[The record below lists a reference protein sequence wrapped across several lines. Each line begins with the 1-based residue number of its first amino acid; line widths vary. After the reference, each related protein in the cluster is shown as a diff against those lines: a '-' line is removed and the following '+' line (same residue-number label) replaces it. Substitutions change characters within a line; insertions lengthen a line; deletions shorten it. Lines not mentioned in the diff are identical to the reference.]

1 MKRSSIIFALLT
13 LCLLLPT
20 LAFAQSSTD
29 DGDNDCRDAAGAPIA
44 CPTDE
49 PRPEE
54 PAPQPEPRPEEP
66 APQPQDPEPQ
76 PEPEPEPEQPDSTA
90 VNPLRPTVGGDCQ
103 IATFASGRVNVRD
116 FPSFEA
122 PIIDTLSP
130 DMLYD
135 VYALAF
141 VDDEVWYLVD
151 SGWASGVATVLGG
164 DCGGTSRVSYVPQLM
179 SIDLSALDEELA
191 AYCYD
196 ILGLEICFGTGPVV
210 YSDGSMGGPGPDATP
225 KKVPCSGL
233 KGAVICYI
241 IEKIADAIIDWWL
254 DEDDMQPFDSSDMPE
269 ILTVGLDTDTV
280 PVPDCVGRFYCPWV
294 NALQD
299 WFTRDGDELIF
310 DPFRSTIFIPPNNP
324 GTDVGDPADSDG
336 GEYPYCHALLNRFI
350 FDQIPDDGSSP
361 MRNEIVNG
369 YLVVSVELRPDAQLP
384 EGEPCID
391 VIVLPADRSAMTA
404 DNFLP
409 GYVVQY
415 ASWPPNGFP
424 ILTNSTVPIFAIPV
438 EDTGAANSN
447 MLIDLLGN
455 STVDENGIL
464 WWWLVDLYIDA
475 AVLVLSGDDEPVQ
488 PIPAGAELPSVLQLM
503 DLILRPIPPFQP

>member
-1 MKRSSIIFALLT
+1 MKRSTMIFALLT
-13 LCLLLPT
+13 LCLLVPV
-20 LAFAQSSTD
+20 LAFAQTAPD
-29 DGDNDCRDAAGAPIA
+29 DDDNDCRDAAGAPIA

-49 PRPEE
+49 PRPED

-66 APQPQDPEPQ
+66 APQPQDPAPQ
-76 PEPEPEPEQPDSTA
+76 PEPEPEQPDSTA

-103 IATFASGRVNVRD
+103 LATFASGRVNVRD

-141 VDDEVWYLVD
+141 VEDDVWYLVD

-179 SIDLSALDEELA
+179 AIDLSALDEELA
-191 AYCYD
+191 TYCYD

-210 YSDGSMGGPGPDATP
+210 LSDGSLGGPGADAGP
-225 KKVPCSGL
+225 KAPKEVCRGW
-233 KGAVICYI
+233 KGKVICFVVEEVI
-241 IEKIADAIIDWWL
+241 SAVIDWWL
-254 DEDDMQPFDSSDMPE
+254 DDMEPFDPSDLPD

-280 PVPDCVGRFYCPWV
+280 PVPDCVGRWYCPWV
-294 NALQD
+294 NTLSN
-299 WFTRDGDELIF
+299 WLGTDGDGLIF
-310 DPFRSTIFIPPNNP
+310 DPFQSTIFIPPNNP
-324 GTDVGDPADSDG
+324 GTNVGDPANSDG
-336 GEYPYCHALLNRFI
+336 GEYPLCSALLNRFI
-350 FDQIPDDGSSP
+350 FDQIPEDGSSP
-361 MRNEIVNG
+361 MRNEIING
-369 YLVVSVELRPDAQLP
+369 YLVVSVALSPDAQLP
-384 EGEPCID
+384 EGEPCVD
-391 VIVLPADRSAMTA
+391 VIVPPAERSQMTA

-424 ILTNSTVPIFAIPV
+424 TLTNSTVPIFALPV
-438 EDTGAANSN
+438 DDTGAANSN

-455 STVDENGIL
+455 STVDENGFL
-464 WWWLVDLYIDA
+464 WWWVVDLYLDA
-475 AVLVLSGDDEPVQ
+475 AALVLSGDMDEPM
-488 PIPAGAELPSVLQLM
+488 PAGAELPDVIQLM
-503 DLILRPIPPFQP
+503 DLILQPLPPFQP